1 MRFTLLT
8 FCAAAVVTATLAPAA
23 TALAESGP
31 APGISLTASPRSVGA
46 GGEVEL
52 RLTGCA
58 GRTATGRS
66 DAFVAPAGFAPGP
79 DGGLVARTRISS
91 DARPG
96 DHPVR
101 VTCAAGTDG
110 KGSQDT
116 TGTTGSAGPMGTTG
130 TGTVAVID
138 RGRATPL
145 APVAAG
151 GGVALF
157 ATGDGRQEGPGT
169 AQAVTGLVLAAV
181 TAVAVM
187 LRGTRRRGRRS
198 PD

>member
-31 APGISLTASPRSVGA
+31 APGVSLTASPGSVGA

-58 GRTATGRS
+58 GRAATGRS

-96 DHPVR
+96 DHAVR

-116 TGTTGSAGPMGTTG
+116 TGTADTTGTTG

-169 AQAVTGLVLAAV
+169 AQTVTGLVLAAV
-181 TAVAVM
+181 TAVAVV
-187 LRGTRRRGRRS
+187 LRGTRRRGRRTT
-198 PD
+198 D